1 METLLSIVIEILD
14 ILASFRHFA
23 IWRSKFAIDV
33 RLIISA
39 VGSIFNLLRKE
50 YDPKAKLVV

>member
-1 METLLSIVIEILD
+1 MIEILD

-23 IWRSKFAIDV
+23 IWRSKFAINV